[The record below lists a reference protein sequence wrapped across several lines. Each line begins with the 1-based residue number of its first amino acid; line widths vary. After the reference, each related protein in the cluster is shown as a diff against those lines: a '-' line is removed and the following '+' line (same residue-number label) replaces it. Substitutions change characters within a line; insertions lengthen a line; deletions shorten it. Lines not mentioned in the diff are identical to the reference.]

1 MRTYTLKQVSKM
13 IQVSTSTIKQWEKDL
28 IGLLDI
34 PRSKQ
39 GTRLYT
45 NIEINQLLEIHQLYK
60 NNLNLGEIRE
70 ILQKQLEPSIELFIE
85 DSNNKIPAVSEE
97 EIDSSPSNE
106 ISIGNTEHFFAAMD
120 QYKETF
126 LNEVKNEIT
135 KVVKTEVVSEV
146 KKEISKSAIQAMK
159 NISDSIYKSSENT
172 IDEIKE
178 LSYTIQKTSHD
189 SNETFK
195 SLERNLSNQS
205 LETSEEFYTLAKQ
218 LSQTS
223 EEIGHYIDI
232 TNSEITIL
240 AEALEKDREYYLE
253 DRAQFRHE
261 IKQRELA
268 FQSMLISFRD
278 AAASKE
284 KKWWKFW
291 QSL

>member
-1 MRTYTLKQVSKM
+1 LRTYTLKQVSKK

-28 IGLLDI
+28 FGLLEI

-45 NIEINQLLEIHQLYK
+45 SVEINQLLEIHQLYK
-60 NNLNLGEIRE
+60 KNLSVHEIRQ
-70 ILQKQLEPSIELFIE
+70 ILEKGPEPQIALFQE
-85 DSNNKIPAVSEE
+85 ETDPALVSEE
-97 EIDSSPSNE
+97 VMIPPPSNE
-106 ISIGNTEHFFAAMD
+106 ISIRNTEFFFAAMD

-135 KVVKTEVVSEV
+135 KVVKTEIVGEV
-146 KKEISKSAIQAMK
+146 KKEISKNTLQTMK

-178 LSYTIQKTSHD
+178 LSFTIQKTSHD

-195 SLERNLSNQS
+195 LLERSLSDQS
-205 LETSEEFYTLAKQ
+205 LETAEEFFTLAKQ

-223 EEIGHYIDI
+223 DELAHSIDVTNNEIS
-232 TNSEITIL
+232 NL
-240 AEALEKDREYYLE
+240 AESLEKEREYFLE

-268 FQSMLISFRD
+268 FQSMLVGFRD
-278 AAASKE
+278 AAATKE
-284 KKWWKFW
+284 KKWWRFW